1 MNKSLLSNIV
11 IFATGAAI
19 GSVVTW
25 KLIEYKYK
33 KIADEEIA
41 SVKEVYSRKYGTPED
56 RSGDVMVPSQ
66 YDNQGDITEYA
77 AMLNDLGYTGKS
89 DGEGGAE
96 DMDDIEDVDIHE
108 IYVISPEDFGDKHGY
123 DTESWSYYADGVVTD
138 EYGEVQT
145 TSDIANHIGRD
156 FYKHY
161 GEYEDDS
168 VHIRND
174 VYECDYEVL
183 KDLRNYYDVYPH
195 AMED

>member
-11 IFATGAAI
+11 IFATGAAL

-25 KLIEYKYK
+25 KLIENKYK
-33 KIADEEIA
+33 KIADEEIE

-56 RSGDVMVPSQ
+56 HKDYVVIPSK
-66 YDNQGDITEYA
+66 YDNQNDISEYA
-77 AMLNDLGYTGKS
+77 AMINDLGYTNKS

-96 DMDDIEDVDIHE
+96 DMDDDCDMPYLIE
-108 IYVISPEDFGDKHGY
+108 PEEFGEKDGY
-123 DTESWSYYADGVVTD
+123 DTESWTYYADGVVTD

-145 TSDIANHIGRD
+145 TSEIANHIGKD